1 MPSLLTQVHVE
12 QEEFLQTL
20 LTTVRTYR
28 QGKVLNRYGAV
39 IFALANRSDIQSV
52 RDLKDKV
59 LKQQ

>member
-1 MPSLLTQVHVE
+1 
-12 QEEFLQTL
+12 L

-28 QGKVLNRYGAV
+28 QGKELNRFGAV

>member
-1 MPSLLTQVHVE
+1 VK